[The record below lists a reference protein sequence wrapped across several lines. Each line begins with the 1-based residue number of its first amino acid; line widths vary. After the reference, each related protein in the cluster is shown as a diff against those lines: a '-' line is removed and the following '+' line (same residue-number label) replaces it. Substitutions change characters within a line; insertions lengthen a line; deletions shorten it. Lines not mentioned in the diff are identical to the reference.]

1 MNQDLLHIRNA
12 LRENGI
18 LISFSGRLSQ
28 ALIEEYGE
36 AVKKYLES
44 EEVPK
49 NDIYQTF
56 AVFIE
61 QTQNIKN
68 YCSSKLESENYEEIS
83 GSCIVTIGKTES
95 SHFIYSGNLLE
106 NEDIPKLVR
115 KLDLLKTL
123 DKTQLKQLYK
133 ETLKKDFQ
141 PEETGAG
148 IGLIDIARKASMPLE
163 YSITEVGNSLSFFM
177 LKAVV

>member
-1 MNQDLLHIRNA
+1 LNQDLLHIRNS

-68 YCSSKLESENYEEIS
+68 YCSSKQGSVNYEEIAS
-83 GSCIVTIGKTES
+83 SCIVAIGKTES
-95 SHFIYSGNLLE
+95 SHFICSGNLLE
-106 NEDIPKLVR
+106 NEDIAKLVR
-115 KLDLLKTL
+115 KLDLLSTL
-123 DKTQLKQLYK
+123 DKVQLKQLYK
-133 ETLKKDFQ
+133 ETLKKDIQ

-148 IGLIDIARKASMPLE
+148 IGLIEIARKVSTPLE
-163 YSITEVGNSLSFFM
+163 YSITEVGKGLSFFM
-177 LKAVV
+177 LRAVV